1 MTSLNSEILIL
12 PPAMY
17 STLPLLAISSYLQIS
32 IKTISIVLSSINT
45 MFQMPEKGNTYR
57 KMHEYK
63 KNSHRQV
70 LVFGEDSIVQ
80 LDVISIK
87 IVQLTKINNG
97 RKVFKFPN

>member
-1 MTSLNSEILIL
+1 
-12 PPAMY
+12 
-17 STLPLLAISSYLQIS
+17 
-32 IKTISIVLSSINT
+32 
-45 MFQMPEKGNTYR
+45 
-57 KMHEYK
+57 
-63 KNSHRQV
+63 V

>member
-17 STLPLLAISSYLQIS
+17 STLSLLAISSYLQIS
-32 IKTISIVLSSINT
+32 IKTISINT
-45 MFQMPEKGNTYR
+45 MFQMPEKDNTYR
-57 KMHEYK
+57 KMHKYK

>member
-17 STLPLLAISSYLQIS
+17 STLSLLAISSYLQIS
-32 IKTISIVLSSINT
+32 IKKKRSINT
-45 MFQMPEKGNTYR
+45 MFQMTEKGNTYR
-57 KMHEYK
+57 KMHKYK

>member
-17 STLPLLAISSYLQIS
+17 STLSLLAISSYLQIS
-32 IKTISIVLSSINT
+32 IKTISINT

-57 KMHEYK
+57 KMHKYK

>member
-1 MTSLNSEILIL
+1 
-12 PPAMY
+12 
-17 STLPLLAISSYLQIS
+17 
-32 IKTISIVLSSINT
+32 

-57 KMHEYK
+57 KMHKYK